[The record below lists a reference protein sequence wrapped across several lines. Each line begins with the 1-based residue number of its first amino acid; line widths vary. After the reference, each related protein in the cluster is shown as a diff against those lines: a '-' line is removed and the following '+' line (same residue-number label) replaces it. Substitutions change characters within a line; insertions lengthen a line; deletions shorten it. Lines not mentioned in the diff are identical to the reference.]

1 VGVVGTTT
9 YDAFGGPPTPIIY
22 YSYRDIKYWNGEVH
36 LRSRPGME
44 NALAE
49 AVRTAVRSLDPEL
62 PVYNVRTMT
71 EHIDRNLVLRKIPAR
86 MFVVLGPLLLLLAAI
101 GVYAVVA
108 YTVSQRTTEIGVRLA
123 LGGTTSRVTYETA
136 IDSFRVAL
144 TGVLAGSFVVIL
156 VDLHLFRG
164 GAKDLPAIIG
174 VPVVLLI
181 VCAAACWLPARRAAS
196 MSPFAALRKD

>member
-1 VGVVGTTT
+1 MG
-9 YDAFGGPPTPIIY
+9 
-22 YSYRDIKYWNGEVH
+22 R
-36 LRSRPGME
+36 E
-44 NALAE
+44 NALAD
-49 AVRTAVRSLDPEL
+49 AVRRSVQSLDPEL

-123 LGGTTSRVTYETA
+123 LGATPSRVTYETA

-144 TGVLAGSFVVIL
+144 NGVVAGSFLIVL
-156 VDLHLFRG
+156 VDLHLIRG

-181 VCAAACWLPARRAAS
+181 VCAAACWLPARKAAS